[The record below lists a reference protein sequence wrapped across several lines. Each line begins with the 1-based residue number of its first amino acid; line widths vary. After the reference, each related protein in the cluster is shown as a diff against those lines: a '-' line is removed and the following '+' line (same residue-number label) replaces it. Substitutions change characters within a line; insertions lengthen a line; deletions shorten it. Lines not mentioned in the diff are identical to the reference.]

1 MEYTNIF
8 EPLLIICLTLCLG
21 ILIGV
26 ISMLWVSA
34 KELKATNEELDKFRT
49 MYFAEVKAL
58 KELLVIAN
66 QYRDKLG
73 LNDFTENITRT
84 GALHN
89 DRINE
94 RQ

>member
-34 KELKATNEELDKFRT
+34 KELEATREELDKFREL
-49 MYFAEVKAL
+49 YFKEVKAIE
-58 KELLVIAN
+58 ELLVIAN

-73 LNDFTENITRT
+73 TDDFTKNITRT
-84 GALHN
+84 GALA
-89 DRINE
+89 R
-94 RQ
+94 

>member
-1 MEYTNIF
+1 MEYTTIF

-34 KELKATNEELDKFRT
+34 KELKATNEELDKFR
-49 MYFAEVKAL
+49 
-58 KELLVIAN
+58 
-66 QYRDKLG
+66 KLY
-73 LNDFTENITRT
+73 TEEMEKYKYEDDDDRVTTRT

>member
-34 KELKATNEELDKFRT
+34 KELEATREELDKFRELT
-49 MYFAEVKAL
+49 SYQEHQINSLIDEKNKVK
-58 KELLVIAN
+58 
-66 QYRDKLG
+66 
-73 LNDFTENITRT
+73 TRT
-84 GALHN
+84 GALA
-89 DRINE
+89 R
-94 RQ
+94 

>member
-21 ILIGV
+21 ILIGCAV
-26 ISMLWVSA
+26 TLWVSA
-34 KELKATNEELDKFRT
+34 KELKATNEKLDKFR
-49 MYFAEVKAL
+49 
-58 KELLVIAN
+58 
-66 QYRDKLG
+66 KLYT
-73 LNDFTENITRT
+73 DEMEKYKYEDDDADDRFSTRT